1 MKTIAVLTLLAAS
14 GIGQNTTLSGSG
26 QQSGPGGSITS
37 VAVSVTFHENPATT
51 TTPSSLSVIVN
62 VGGCSAA
69 INIPLTRSRN
79 GMRYYKG
86 EVEACGM
93 TFDVSA
99 LLGHDQGP
107 ISTVTWGNGGSLA
120 GSAVVN

>member
-1 MKTIAVLTLLAAS
+1 MRTIAVLTLLAAS
-14 GIGQNTTLSGSG
+14 VTAQTTTLSGNG
-26 QQSGPGGSITS
+26 QQSGPGGTLTT
-37 VAVSVTFHENPATT
+37 VAVAITFHENPSTATA
-51 TTPSSLSVIVN
+51 PSSVSVIVN

-69 INIPLTRSRN
+69 VSIPLTRSRN
-79 GMRYYKG
+79 GIRYYKG
-86 EVEACGM
+86 RVETCGM

-120 GSAVVN
+120 GQAVVN